1 MTHLCIIV
9 GLTRRQCQPTLTE
22 LGRERDRER
31 EKERERKSGD
41 TLSKVLDLTCLGAQ
55 LCRQSLVVGRV

>member
-1 MTHLCIIV
+1 MTHLRIIV

-31 EKERERKSGD
+31 EKESGD
-41 TLSKVLDLTCLGAQ
+41 TVSKVLDLTCLGAQ
-55 LCRQSLVVGRV
+55 LCRQNLVVGRV